1 MIRPGIISFVFTAR
15 RCYQHWYPPASVSS
29 LYSYSSSIQ
38 PSIQSGHKTNSME
51 LSAAGGGRGRGRRG
65 RGGGRG
71 IVNSHRRRL
80 NTSNNTQQR
89 RGGRGRRKA
98 ESPSIPSPGTSGCE
112 CHRSCISAGMNVYV
126 VKKEDQRS
134 GRETIGTVSRL
145 LTKSSYHPRGI
156 KVMLTNGVVG
166 RVTRFPD
173 DNIPRN
179 DNDNIQKKKKRSLTD
194 YLKEEE
200 VDKHL
205 SRVIEAAAAA
215 CSQVANELRS
225 LPMLDDINEDSGGI
239 NVQGEEQKGMDVR
252 ANIIFLQKL
261 NPVVASMVSEE
272 EDIVVGTNGDMKY
285 SIAFD
290 PLDGSSNLDIT
301 SPTGSI
307 FGIYRHKNNGANGSC
322 FEIPARS
329 SLVAAGYTVY
339 SSATELVLA
348 GIGKGVVGFSLDIED
363 DTFRCSRPNMVCP
376 DRGPYYSLNEAREP
390 DWPSGLRRWITDAKR
405 GQTPSGYKYSARY
418 VCSLT
423 ADVHRTLLKG
433 GWAGNPRPHLRLL
446 YESAPL
452 AFILESA
459 GGKGVDG
466 VSNLL
471 DIKPNSLHHRV
482 STFLG
487 SKFDIDDLEA
497 YGSIQQ
503 NSKSYDS

>member
-1 MIRPGIISFVFTAR
+1 MITTR
-15 RCYQHWYPPASVSS
+15 RCYQHWYPPVSVSS
-29 LYSYSSSIQ
+29 LYSYSSLVQ
-38 PSIQSGHKTNSME
+38 PSIQSNYRTVNMS
-51 LSAAGGGRGRGRRG
+51 LSAAGGGRGGRGGRRG

-80 NTSNNTQQR
+80 HTSNNQQR
-89 RGGRGRRKA
+89 RGRRRT
-98 ESPSIPSPGTSGCE
+98 ESSPPIHHRQDSRPARE
-112 CHRSCISAGMNVYV
+112 CHRSCISAGMDVFI

-145 LTKSSYHPRGI
+145 LTKSAYHPRGI

-166 RVTRFPD
+166 RVTRFPAD
-173 DNIPRN
+173 KGPRN
-179 DNDNIQKKKKRSLTD
+179 NNDNIQKKKRSLSD
-194 YLKEEE
+194 YLKEEKVE
-200 VDKHL
+200 EDL
-205 SRVIEAAAAA
+205 SRVIEAAARA
-215 CSQVANELRS
+215 CSQVSNELRN
-225 LPMLDDINEDSGGI
+225 LPLLHDINEDGGDI

-252 ANIIFLQKL
+252 ANIIFLQEL
-261 NPVVASMVSEE
+261 NPVVASIVSEEE
-272 EDIVVGTNGDMKY
+272 EDIVVGTNSDMKY

-307 FGIYRHKNNGANGSC
+307 FGIYRHKNNDANGSC
-322 FEIPARS
+322 FEIPARQ

-348 GIGKGVVGFSLDIED
+348 GLCKGVVGFSLDVED
-363 DTFRCSRPNMVCP
+363 DMFRCSRPNIVCP

-471 DIKPNSLHHRV
+471 DIKPNNLHHRV
-482 STFLG
+482 CTFLG

-497 YGSIQQ
+497 YGDIQQ
-503 NSKSYDS
+503 SSKNYES